1 MTEHTTSSLK
11 ITLNKSYVL
20 SLKYY
25 IGKSNPTMKHYKLNI
40 T

>member
-11 ITLNKSYVL
+11 IPLNKSYVL

-25 IGKSNPTMKHYKLNI
+25 IGKINSTMGH
-40 T
+40 